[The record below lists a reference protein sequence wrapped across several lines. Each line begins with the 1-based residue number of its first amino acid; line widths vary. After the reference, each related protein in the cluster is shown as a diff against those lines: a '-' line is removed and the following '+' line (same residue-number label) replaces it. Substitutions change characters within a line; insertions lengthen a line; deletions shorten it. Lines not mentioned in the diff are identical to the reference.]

1 MASPVAG
8 VAALIRS
15 YYPKLTA
22 SQVKHILMDSGVAIT
37 TDVVGGK

>member
-1 MASPVAG
+1 MLQPKQRINIAGTSMAAPNAG

-22 SQVKHILMDSGVAIT
+22 QQVKYI
-37 TDVVGGK
+37 